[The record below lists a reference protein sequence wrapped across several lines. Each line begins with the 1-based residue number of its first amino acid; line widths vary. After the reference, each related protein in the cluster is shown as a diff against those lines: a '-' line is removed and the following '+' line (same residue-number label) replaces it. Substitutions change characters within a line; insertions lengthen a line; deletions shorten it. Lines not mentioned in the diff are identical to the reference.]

1 MTMKTTA
8 ETIELKNSFLPDL
21 LAFGDY
27 LLKRGYQLMPNYAE
41 EALALLAAGYF
52 DQPDVSLWNY
62 QLLLKPLMVKSPA
75 EAQHFQEDLRNY
87 LQLKNSLRDKEED
100 LARNHEEI
108 AGIMRK
114 FDLEEASL
122 EEESKQLAQEQ
133 DSLPGSFKI
142 PKTWLKHLEELQT
155 ENAEAFK
162 KLFADSPKQDIFTKM
177 AKTLAD
183 NDQPGKREIFAK
195 RQELLADLEK
205 AAGKLPDLPNP
216 LTGMQLLEILGK
228 IMKKIDLQDKRLK
241 RAGSKQEKKQDDL
254 EQSREDARQEAGRLQ
269 MRINELQ
276 NRLASPGKREWSKE
290 AKQGRMN
297 FIDNTGLL
305 AKPFANL
312 SKFEREQIS
321 DYVNLY
327 AYKFKAQVAKRLIS
341 PRKGRIDLAASI
353 KLACKSGGVPLKLQY
368 QHPKKRPCKLVIFL
382 DVSGSC
388 IKAAEPLFL
397 FACCLRELF
406 PAGCEIYAFV
416 DHLVDL
422 SSDLKAGMS
431 YGELT
436 EVLRKVPTI
445 GVYSDY
451 GKPLREYK
459 AKQGQLNKRT
469 IMLWMGDAR
478 NNHLPSEEKIFK
490 DLCQRVKKCYWLNPE
505 AKSKWDTGDSVI
517 GRYTPYVS
525 ELAEVTNPASLIK
538 FLCELQ
544 N

>member
-1 MTMKTTA
+1 MTMMTTA
-8 ETIELKNSFLPDL
+8 ETIELKNSFLPGL

-27 LLKRGYQLMPNYAE
+27 LYKRGYQLMPNYAE
-41 EALALLAAGYF
+41 ETLALLAASYF

-75 EAQHFQEDLRNY
+75 EAEHFQEDLRDY

-100 LARNHEEI
+100 LARNQEEF
-108 AGIMRK
+108 AGVMRK
-114 FDLEEASL
+114 FDQEEASL
-122 EEESKQLAQEQ
+122 EEESRQLSQEQ
-133 DSLPGSFKI
+133 DSLPGNFKI

-162 KLFADSPKQDIFTKM
+162 ILFADSPNQELFAKM

-183 NDQPGKREIFAK
+183 NDLPGKRELFDK
-195 RQELLADLEK
+195 RQDLLADLGE
-205 AAGKLPDLPNP
+205 AADKLVDLPNP
-216 LTGMQLLEILGK
+216 LAGMQLLEELGK
-228 IMKKIDLQDKRLK
+228 ILKRIDLQDKRLK
-241 RAGSKQEKKQDDL
+241 RVGSKQEKKQGEL

-269 MRINELQ
+269 IRINELQ

-290 AKQGRMN
+290 ADQGRMN

-305 AKPFANL
+305 AKPFDRL
-312 SKFEREQIS
+312 SKLEREQIS
-321 DYVNLY
+321 DYVNMY
-327 AYKFKAQVAKRLIS
+327 ACKFKAQVAKRLIS

-451 GKPLREYK
+451 SKPLREYK

-490 DLCQRVKKCYWLNPE
+490 DLCQWVKKCYWLNPE

-517 GRYTPYVS
+517 GSYAPYVS
-525 ELAEVTNPASLIK
+525 KLAEVTNTASLIK